1 VEDTPS
7 LVAAIA
13 KEQNPRNSAT
23 LKLPSIMNQKLNR
36 TYQIKASNKMN
47 KTFDYDSPAR
57 LGTIDTVHHT
67 AYLEPPGRLLAKP
80 LSGDVRYRP
89 SENFGGP
96 IEAPPPSANFGG
108 LHSGKYKKTQRKIA
122 SNWDALYMPS
132 GQEQMEASPKKEV
145 HNGGFTGSKPIR
157 SKKVILTGKEHFYD
171 VLEQKTKSHTHK
183 RGSTVDCSYK
193 VYDAVKY
200 HKYYKG
206 TIMANTLNM
215 FNAVGLKDEF

>member
-1 VEDTPS
+1 MEDTPS

-36 TYQIKASNKMN
+36 TYQIKASTKMN
-47 KTFDYDSPAR
+47 KTFDNDSPAR
-57 LGTIDTVHHT
+57 LGTIDTVHYT

-108 LHSGKYKKTQRKIA
+108 LHSGKYKKT
-122 SNWDALYMPS
+122 
-132 GQEQMEASPKKEV
+132 
-145 HNGGFTGSKPIR
+145 
-157 SKKVILTGKEHFYD
+157 
-171 VLEQKTKSHTHK
+171 
-183 RGSTVDCSYK
+183 
-193 VYDAVKY
+193 
-200 HKYYKG
+200 
-206 TIMANTLNM
+206 
-215 FNAVGLKDEF
+215 